1 MTISAH
7 PSPGFAIPPFAVED
21 YPIGSCVVNAQ
32 GFNCLA
38 FRDKPGVK
46 FTPHKNAQQIC
57 DLWNGLRVKNA
68 GDCHG

>member
-21 YPIGSCVVNAQ
+21 YPIGS
-32 GFNCLA
+32 
-38 FRDKPGVK
+38 
-46 FTPHKNAQQIC
+46 HKNAQQIC